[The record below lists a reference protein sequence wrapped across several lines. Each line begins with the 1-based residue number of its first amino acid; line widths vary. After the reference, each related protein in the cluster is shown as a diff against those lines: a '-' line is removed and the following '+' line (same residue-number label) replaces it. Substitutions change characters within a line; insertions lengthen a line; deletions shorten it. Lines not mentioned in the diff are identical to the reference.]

1 MEMSEFA
8 IELSNT
14 LRPRLPEGS
23 EMSSTSYAAP
33 SGVAF
38 ALRRSMLE
46 TVGESLCDA
55 VDLGAGS
62 KVLDLAG
69 NEASLVAIRRGA
81 TVIARRAQD
90 ISRTPRP
97 FADGSF
103 DVVLS
108 AFGTMRWPDD
118 VDAPSELLRVCR
130 HRGRIGIAHWT
141 PNGFMG
147 RLLSMVQSAA
157 PAHSGWLTPTGW
169 AFDEAVE
176 CLFCPSACDVMTTYH
191 TITFRSGSAEEWVDE
206 LRTARGPVRTV
217 VETVSAERRRRLERD
232 LLYLIDDFNISRSA
246 SVLVP
251 SEYFQVVI
259 VRK

>member
-1 MEMSEFA
+1 M
-8 IELSNT
+8 L
-14 LRPRLPEGS
+14 
-23 EMSSTSYAAP
+23 STSSAPP

-55 VDLGAGS
+55 VDVGAGS

-69 NEASLVAIRRGA
+69 NAASSVATRRGA

-90 ISRTPRP
+90 VSRTPRP
-97 FADGSF
+97 FADGTF

-130 HRGRIGIAHWT
+130 HRGRIGIAHWA
-141 PNGFMG
+141 PSGFMG

-157 PAHSGWLTPTGW
+157 PAHSGWLMPTGW

-176 CLFCPSACDVMTTYH
+176 CLFCPSACDVLSTHH
-191 TITFRSGSAEEWVDE
+191 TITFRYGSAEEWVDE
-206 LRTARGPVRTV
+206 LRATRGPVRTV
-217 VETVSAERRRRLERD
+217 FETVSTERRRRLERD
-232 LLYLIDDFNISRSA
+232 LLYLIDDFNISKGA

-251 SEYFQVVI
+251 SEYVQIVI